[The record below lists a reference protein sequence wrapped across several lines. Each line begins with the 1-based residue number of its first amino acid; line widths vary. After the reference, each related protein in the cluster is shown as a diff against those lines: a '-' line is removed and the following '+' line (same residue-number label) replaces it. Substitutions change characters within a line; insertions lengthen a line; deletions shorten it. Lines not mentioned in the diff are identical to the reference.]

1 MEEEIIERIETVDSI
16 RKKTS
21 SKQLDQI
28 YSDQERRRKSQDR
41 REKLLKK
48 WRYIFGCCLI

>member
-1 MEEEIIERIETVDSI
+1 MEEEVTERIETVDSI

-28 YSDQERRRKSQDR
+28 YSDQEKRRKSQDR
-41 REKLLKK
+41 RKKFFKK
-48 WRYIFGCCLI
+48 WGYIFSCCII